1 MEDNTQNERQ
11 GGSVTPPVNTEHL
24 VNPPPPAGLSA
35 EDVQRIAT
43 AVAALFGRPGASG
56 NSKNPLVS
64 GGPQQV
70 PVPPSAGMHLFLSCG
85 TWGVHAQPHLIFPT
99 SFTRDIRFSVAGFCF
114 GWTCLISLDLV
125 L

>member
-24 VNPPPPAGLSA
+24 VNPPPPTGLSA

-70 PVPPSAGMHLFLSCG
+70 PIPPSAGMHLFCHAVLGACMRSPTLSFL
-85 TWGVHAQPHLIFPT
+85 HHLRETF
-99 SFTRDIRFSVAGFCF
+99 V
-114 GWTCLISLDLV
+114 LV
-125 L
+125 LPAYALAGPV